1 MASCWVLPRVPWSCS
16 PDRDQPSAQPIWQRT
31 FEEATSA
38 SCGSNFEPARQH
50 MAVGFH
56 NQGFSAINKL
66 FSSETSPNL
75 ARKLLLSPSVNLFL
89 AVILFVED
97 CRFWLCWFTQK
108 KQEVCLNSFIVRA
121 KGSNCKQQLHTFNDS
136 TQYYKCSSKISQ
148 SKSFLASRMKGL
160 THICVQGVNTKMNL
174 L

>member
-1 MASCWVLPRVPWSCS
+1 MQLRYCAVQS
-16 PDRDQPSAQPIWQRT
+16 PCCVMR
-31 FEEATSA
+31 EEAYITVGYLIA
-38 SCGSNFEPARQH
+38 SVR
-50 MAVGFH
+50 
-56 NQGFSAINKL
+56 
-66 FSSETSPNL
+66 
-75 ARKLLLSPSVNLFL
+75 LLS
-89 AVILFVED
+89 AMDAEKA
-97 CRFWLCWFTQK
+97 LCWFTQK
-108 KQEVCLNSFIVRA
+108 KQEVGLNSFIVRA